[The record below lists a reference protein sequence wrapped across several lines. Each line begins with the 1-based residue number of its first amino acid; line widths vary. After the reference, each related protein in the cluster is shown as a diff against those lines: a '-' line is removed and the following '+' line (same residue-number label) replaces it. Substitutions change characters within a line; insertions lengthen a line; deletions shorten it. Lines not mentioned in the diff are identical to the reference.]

1 MESRIRLTGR
11 ETYINGKAQIMQ
23 PKTHAKIIYGCNV
36 IGPIIGIPLYFALII
51 KAMIE
56 NSVLPVF
63 LFFVFIILFIYILR
77 YIPSRCKAPNC
88 NSRMELTETYI
99 STFSVKLNYQCKAC
113 GYFYEKSSFVLFPG
127 EQPN

>member
-11 ETYINGKAQIMQ
+11 ETYINGNAQIMQ

-36 IGPIIGIPLYFALII
+36 IVPIIGIPLYFALII
-51 KAMIE
+51 EAMIE
-56 NSVLPVF
+56 YSVLPIF

-77 YIPSRCKAPNC
+77 YIPIRCKAPNC

-99 STFSVKLNYQCKAC
+99 STFSVKLNCQCKAC
-113 GYFYEKSSFVLFPG
+113 GNFYETTSFVLLPG
-127 EQPN
+127 